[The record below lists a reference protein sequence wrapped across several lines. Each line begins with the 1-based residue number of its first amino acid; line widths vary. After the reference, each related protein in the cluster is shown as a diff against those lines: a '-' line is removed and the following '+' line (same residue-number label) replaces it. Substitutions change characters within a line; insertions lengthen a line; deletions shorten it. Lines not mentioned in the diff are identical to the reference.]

1 MEFPLV
7 SAAKVQTKKHR
18 VREIV
23 VSAFQGQPGNTDFE
37 AVSTKSNISLARC
50 FFHLFIFSMTKKWK
64 HNVKNVLGFIPI
76 SLLI

>member
-23 VSAFQGQPGNTDFE
+23 VSALQGQPGNTDFE
-37 AVSTKSNISLARC
+37 ATILSTKSNISLARC
-50 FFHLFIFSMTKKWK
+50 FFHLFILSMTKKWK
-64 HNVKNVLGFIPI
+64 HM
-76 SLLI
+76 